1 MKDTPK
7 RKIIWLGRALS
18 KTSGQKGH
26 NHGRAIDGYSA
37 NIIAAL
43 PNQDLRLLWFR
54 DSEGNLLGIMEERK
68 K

>member
-1 MKDTPK
+1 M
-7 RKIIWLGRALS
+7 GM
-18 KTSGQKGH
+18 Q
-26 NHGRAIDGYSA
+26 IDGYSA